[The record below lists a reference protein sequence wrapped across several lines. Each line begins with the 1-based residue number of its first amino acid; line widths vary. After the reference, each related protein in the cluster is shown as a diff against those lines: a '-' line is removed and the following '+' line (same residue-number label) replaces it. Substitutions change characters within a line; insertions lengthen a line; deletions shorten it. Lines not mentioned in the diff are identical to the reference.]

1 MADLTRRHLY
11 HVITA
16 TRESVLEPLSGPP
29 SIATTF
35 SRKIKHLKD
44 QKIMRDLG
52 LEREEGDPEDHSL
65 GPPLLG
71 KKIPFHYDQ
80 IVKKYIIKGKN
91 FKNILMALNQAFF
104 NEKTVAEKTKTQAQN
119 SSQNLKE
126 KTQPQGG
133 TFLLLRE
140 TQEKNLILPKNF

>member
-1 MADLTRRHLY
+1 MSSNFSIHGIDEAVWDSLLICMLFLSFAGLQIHDTCNMADLTRRHLY

-71 KKIPFHYDQ
+71 KKSPSIM
-80 IVKKYIIKGKN
+80 IK
-91 FKNILMALNQAFF
+91 F
-104 NEKTVAEKTKTQAQN
+104 
-119 SSQNLKE
+119 LK
-126 KTQPQGG
+126 
-133 TFLLLRE
+133 
-140 TQEKNLILPKNF
+140 IH

>member
-1 MADLTRRHLY
+1 MLFLSFAGLQIHDTCNMADLTRRHLY

-104 NEKTVAEKTKTQAQN
+104 
-119 SSQNLKE
+119 
-126 KTQPQGG
+126 
-133 TFLLLRE
+133 
-140 TQEKNLILPKNF
+140 

>member
-1 MADLTRRHLY
+1 MILKMFHGYFYSIYGRGEAVWDSLLISMLFLSLAGLQIHDTCNMADLTRRHLY

-71 KKIPFHYDQ
+71 KKKPFHYDQ
-80 IVKKYIIKGKN
+80 VLKN
-91 FKNILMALNQAFF
+91 TMKRDRILR
-104 NEKTVAEKTKTQAQN
+104 KI
-119 SSQNLKE
+119 SWH
-126 KTQPQGG
+126 
-133 TFLLLRE
+133 
-140 TQEKNLILPKNF
+140 